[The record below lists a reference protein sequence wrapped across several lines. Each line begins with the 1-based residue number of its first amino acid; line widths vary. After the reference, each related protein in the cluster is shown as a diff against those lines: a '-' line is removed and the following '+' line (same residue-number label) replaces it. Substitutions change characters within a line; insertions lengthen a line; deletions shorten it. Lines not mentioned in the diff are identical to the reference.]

1 MKILVIAQVAHAIN
15 AAYCMS
21 LGDTSVPAWEDA
33 GEQHQLSI
41 QAGVQ
46 MHLDNPDAT
55 PEDSHAAWL
64 ADKVAQGWVY
74 GEAKDTEAKTHPC
87 FRPYEELPPEQKS
100 KDYLFRA
107 VVHALKG
114 IPDAEEAVAAALA
127 KLPKA
132 VGRAQKDAAS
142 ASASAA
148 SPLGYIAVEYVGRK
162 ATYTDH
168 LYGTGLSFDQGQVR
182 SMPGELARKF
192 LKHGDM
198 FKEAEAST
206 EPAQT
211 APTAPAQDDTAEQ
224 LAKAQEQKDEQ
235 QQEQN
240 ALQDLHD
247 SINAMA
253 KNSLV
258 DYAKV
263 NYRIDLDKTKKVG
276 ELRTQVIGLIN
287 QYGAV

>member
-1 MKILVIAQVAHAIN
+1 MKILAIAQAAHAIN
-15 AAYCMS
+15 AAYCLS
-21 LGDTSVPAWEDA
+21 LGDTSQVAWEEA
-33 GEQHQLSI
+33 PEWQQKSAI
-41 QAGVQ
+41 AGVE
-46 MHLDNPDAT
+46 MHLANPEAT
-55 PEDSHAAWL
+55 PEQSHESWL
-64 ADKVAQGWVY
+64 AAKLADGWTY
-74 GEAKDTEAKTHPC
+74 GEVKDEAAKTHPC
-87 FRPYEELPPEQKS
+87 CLPYEELPASQKS

-107 VVHALKG
+107 VVHALKD
-114 IPDAEEAVAAALA
+114 IPDAEEVVAAALA

-132 VGRAQKDAAS
+132 ASRAQKAA
-142 ASASAA
+142 APEAL
-148 SPLGYIAVEYVGRK
+148 PLSYIAVEYVGRK
-162 ATYTDH
+162 TTYTDH
-168 LYGTGLSFDQGQVR
+168 LYGSGLSFGQGQVR

-198 FKEAEAST
+198 FKEAGAST
-206 EPAQT
+206 EPAQA

-224 LAKAQEQKDEQ
+224 LAKAQAQKDEQ

>member
-87 FRPYEELPPEQKS
+87 CRPYEELPPEQKS

-114 IPDAEEAVAAALA
+114 IPDADEAVAAALA
-127 KLPKA
+127 KLPKV
-132 VGRAQKDAAS
+132 VGRAQKDA

-162 ATYTDH
+162 TTYTDH
-168 LYGTGLSFDQGQVR
+168 LYGSGLSFDQGQVR

-198 FKEAEAST
+198 FKEAGAST
-206 EPAQT
+206 EPAQA

-224 LAKAQEQKDEQ
+224 LAKAQAQKDEQ

>member
-87 FRPYEELPPEQKS
+87 CRPYEELPPEQKS

-114 IPDAEEAVAAALA
+114 IPDADEAVAAALA
-127 KLPKA
+127 KLPKV

-142 ASASAA
+142 APAA

-162 ATYTDH
+162 TAYTDH
-168 LYGTGLSFDQGQVR
+168 LYGSGLSFDQGQVR

-198 FKEAEAST
+198 FKEAGAST
-206 EPAQT
+206 EPAQA

-224 LAKAQEQKDEQ
+224 LAKAQAQKDEQ

-253 KNSLV
+253 KSSLV

>member
-15 AAYCMS
+15 AAYCLS
-21 LGDTSVPAWEDA
+21 LGDTSQVAWEEA
-33 GEQHQLSI
+33 PEWQQKSAI
-41 QAGVQ
+41 AGVE
-46 MHLDNPDAT
+46 MHLANPDAT
-55 PEDSHAAWL
+55 PEQSHESWL
-64 ADKVAQGWVY
+64 AAKLADGWTY
-74 GEAKDTEAKTHPC
+74 GEVKDETAKTHPC
-87 FRPYEELPPEQKS
+87 CLPWDELPATQKS

-114 IPDAEEAVAAALA
+114 IPDADEAVAAALA
-127 KLPKA
+127 KLPKV
-132 VGRAQKDAAS
+132 VGRAQKDA

-162 ATYTDH
+162 TTYTDH

-198 FKEAEAST
+198 FKEAGAST
-206 EPAQT
+206 EPAQA

-224 LAKAQEQKDEQ
+224 LAKAQAQKDEQ

>member
-87 FRPYEELPPEQKS
+87 CRPYEELPPEQKS

-114 IPDAEEAVAAALA
+114 IPDADEAVAAALA
-127 KLPKA
+127 KLPKV
-132 VGRAQKDAAS
+132 VGRAQKDA

-162 ATYTDH
+162 TTYTDH

-198 FKEAEAST
+198 FKEAGAST
-206 EPAQT
+206 EPAQA

-224 LAKAQEQKDEQ
+224 LAKAQAQKDEQ

>member
-1 MKILVIAQVAHAIN
+1 MKILAIAKVAHAIN
-15 AAYCMS
+15 AAYCLS
-21 LGDTSVPAWEDA
+21 LGDASVPAWADA
-33 GEQHQLSI
+33 TEQHQQSLL
-41 QAGVQ
+41 AGVE
-46 MHLDNPDAT
+46 MHLANPDAT
-55 PEDSHAAWL
+55 PEQSHESWL
-64 ADKVAQGWVY
+64 AAKLADGWTY
-74 GEAKDTEAKTHPC
+74 GEVKDEAAKTHPC
-87 FRPYEELPPEQKS
+87 CLPYEELPATQKS

-114 IPDAEEAVAAALA
+114 IPDADEAVAAALA
-127 KLPKA
+127 KLPKV
-132 VGRAQKDAAS
+132 VGRAQKDA

-162 ATYTDH
+162 TAYTDH

-198 FKEAEAST
+198 FKEAGAST
-206 EPAQT
+206 EPAQA
-211 APTAPAQDDTAEQ
+211 APAAPAQDDTAEQ
-224 LAKAQEQKDEQ
+224 LAKAQAQKDEQ

>member
-87 FRPYEELPPEQKS
+87 CRPYEELPPEQKS

-114 IPDAEEAVAAALA
+114 IPDTDEAVAAALA
-127 KLPKA
+127 KLPKV
-132 VGRAQKDAAS
+132 VGRAQKDA

-162 ATYTDH
+162 TTYTDH
-168 LYGTGLSFDQGQVR
+168 LYGSGLSFDQGQVR

-198 FKEAEAST
+198 FKEAGAST
-206 EPAQT
+206 EPAQA

-224 LAKAQEQKDEQ
+224 LAKAQAQKDEQ

>member
-1 MKILVIAQVAHAIN
+1 MKILVIAQAAHAIN
-15 AAYCMS
+15 AAYCLS
-21 LGDTSVPAWEDA
+21 LGDASVPAWADA
-33 GEQHQLSI
+33 TEQHQRSLL
-41 QAGVQ
+41 AGVE
-46 MHLDNPDAT
+46 MHLANPEAT
-55 PEDSHAAWL
+55 PEQSHESWL
-64 ADKVAQGWVY
+64 AAKLADGWTY
-74 GEAKDTEAKTHPC
+74 GEVKDEAAKTHPC
-87 FRPYEELPPEQKS
+87 CLPYEDLPAAQKS

-127 KLPKA
+127 K
-132 VGRAQKDAAS
+132 VGRAQKDAAP
-142 ASASAA
+142 ASAT

-162 ATYTDH
+162 TTYTDH

-198 FKEAEAST
+198 FKEAGAST
-206 EPAQT
+206 EPAQA

-224 LAKAQEQKDEQ
+224 LAKAQAQKDEQ